1 MRLFLAIPF
10 PDSVRNVLLDAQAQL
25 RAQGIRANFSRP
37 ENFHLTLFFLGETSR
52 QRDIQRVM
60 TSITAPAF
68 SMTIGGIGRFGDL
81 YWAGVDRNI
90 ALESLVSCLR
100 DSLRALG
107 FAIEDRPFRPHITLA
122 RQVDAVR
129 PLELNIPKISMAVDR
144 ILLMKSERING
155 RLTYTPL
162 FEKKLKSVP

>member
-10 PDSVRNVLLDAQAQL
+10 PGTVRDVLLNAQAQL
-25 RAQGIRANFSRP
+25 RAQGVRANFSRP
-37 ENFHLTLFFLGETSR
+37 ENFHLTLVFLGETSR

-60 TSITAPAF
+60 AAITAPAF
-68 SMTIGGIGRFGDL
+68 SVTIGGSGHFGDL
-81 YWAGVDRNI
+81 YWAGVDRHV

-100 DSLRALG
+100 NSLRALG
-107 FAIEDRPFRPHITLA
+107 FAIEERPFRPHITLA

-129 PLELNIPKISMAVDR
+129 PPELNIPKTSMAVDR

-162 FEKKLKSVP
+162 FEKKLK